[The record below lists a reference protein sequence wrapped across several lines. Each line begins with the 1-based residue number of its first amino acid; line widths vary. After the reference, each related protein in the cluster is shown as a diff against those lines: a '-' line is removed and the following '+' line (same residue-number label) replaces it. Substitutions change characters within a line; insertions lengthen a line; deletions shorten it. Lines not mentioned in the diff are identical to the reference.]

1 MMGWQQHLL
10 IAPIVLPLVTGALML
25 LLGERWTN
33 FKIRVNMLSTVLLV
47 VLATYLL
54 QAIDSGA
61 LGEHGSAVGV
71 YLLSNWPANLGIV
84 LAVDRLSTLMVLVTS
99 ILSLCALVYSTV
111 RWNKAGVHFNA
122 LFQFQIMGLNGA
134 FLTGDLFN
142 LFVFFEILLAASYGL
157 LLHGSGNVR
166 IRAGL
171 HYVAINLAASSLF
184 LIGVS
189 LMYSVTG
196 TLNMADMARTIA
208 TVQASD
214 RMLLEAGAAILGV
227 AFLVKAA
234 MWPLNFWL
242 PTAYAAACPPVST
255 IFSIMSKVGIYAVLR
270 LWLLLFG
277 PEAGAS
283 AGLGSELL
291 LYGGLATIFFG
302 AVGVLSSQ
310 DLGRMAGFSVLISSG
325 TLLSAIS
332 FSQVSVTAALL
343 LYMVVSTFAI
353 GAFFMLIELVERGR
367 STTAA
372 ILALSMETFGIRN
385 DDDEMDTETH
395 VVGVAVP
402 AAMAFLGLSFFACAL
417 LLAGLPPLSGFVAK
431 FSIIS
436 AMLNPEGLGVTT
448 DIGVTQWIMLGLLIL
463 SGLTVLLGMSRN
475 GIRLFWA
482 PQGRAVPYLSFAEA
496 LPVATLLGLCV
507 ALTIWSGPVM
517 SFMERTAKALHTP
530 TEYIETVLH
539 KQALPSPGVEG
550 SKP

>member
-1 MMGWQQHLL
+1 MTGWQQHLL
-10 IAPIVLPLVTGALML
+10 IAPIVLPLLTAALML
-25 LLGERWTN
+25 LLGERWTR
-33 FKIRVNMLSTVLLV
+33 FKMRVNILSTALLV
-47 VLATYLL
+47 VLASYLVYG
-54 QAIDSGA
+54 IDNGS
-61 LGEHGSAVGV
+61 LGENGKAIGV

-84 LAVDRLSTLMVLVTS
+84 LTVDRLSTLMVLVTS
-99 ILSLCALVYSTV
+99 ILSLCAQIYSTA
-111 RWNKAGVHFNA
+111 RWNRAGVHFNA

-142 LFVFFEILLAASYGL
+142 LFVFFEILLASSYGL

-166 IRAGL
+166 IRASL
-171 HYVAINLAASSLF
+171 HYIAINLAGSSLF
-184 LIGVS
+184 LVGVS

-208 TVQASD
+208 TVPASD
-214 RMLLEAGAAILGV
+214 RMLLEAGAGILGV
-227 AFLVKAA
+227 AFLIKAA
-234 MWPLNFWL
+234 VWPLNFWL
-242 PTAYAAACPPVST
+242 PTAYSAASPPVST
-255 IFSIMSKVGIYAVLR
+255 IFSVMTKVGIYAVLR

-310 DLGRMAGFSVLISSG
+310 DLGRMAGFSVIISSG
-325 TLLSAIS
+325 TLLASIS
-332 FSQVSVTAALL
+332 FAQVGVTAALL
-343 LYMVVSTFAI
+343 LYLVISTFAC

-367 STTAA
+367 SPTAA

-385 DDDEMDTETH
+385 ADDEMDTEAH

-417 LLAGLPPLSGFVAK
+417 LLAGLPPLSGFIAK

-436 AMLNPEGLGVTT
+436 AMLNPDGLGADTP
-448 DIGVTQWIMLGLLIL
+448 IGTAQWVMLGLLIL

-482 PQGRAVPYLSFAEA
+482 PQGRAVPYLSSVEA

-507 ALTIWSGPVM
+507 VLTIWSSPVM
-517 SFMERTAKALHTP
+517 SFMERTAQALHTP
-530 TEYIETVLH
+530 SDYIGTVLQ
-539 KQALPSPGVEG
+539 KEPIPSKKG
-550 SKP
+550 SHP

>member
-1 MMGWQQHLL
+1 MMDWQQHLL
-10 IAPIVLPLVTGALML
+10 IAPILLPLLTAAVML
-25 LLGERWTN
+25 LMGERWIHL
-33 FKIRVNMLSTVLLV
+33 KIRLNILSTTLMV
-47 VLATYLL
+47 VLAAYLL
-54 QAIDSGA
+54 QAIDSGT
-61 LGEHGSAVGV
+61 LGEHGTAIGV
-71 YLLSNWPANLGIV
+71 YMLSNWPANLGIV

-99 ILSLCALVYSTV
+99 ILSLCAIVYSTM
-111 RWNKAGVHFNA
+111 RWNRAGVHFNA

-171 HYVAINLAASSLF
+171 HYVAVNLVGSSLF

-214 RMLLEAGAAILGV
+214 RMLLEAGAGILGV
-227 AFLVKAA
+227 AFLIKAA
-234 MWPLNFWL
+234 IWPLNFWL
-242 PTAYAAACPPVST
+242 PTAYAAACPPVSV
-255 IFSIMSKVGIYAVLR
+255 IFSVMSKVGIYSVLR

-277 PEAGAS
+277 PEAGES

-291 LYGGLATIFFG
+291 LYGGLATLFFG

-325 TLLSAIS
+325 TLLAAVS
-332 FSQVSVTAALL
+332 FAQVSVTAALL
-343 LYMVVSTFAI
+343 LYMVVSTFSC

-367 STTAA
+367 SPTAA
-372 ILALSMETFGIRN
+372 ILALSMETFGIKN
-385 DDDEMDTETH
+385 DDDEMNTEAH

-436 AMLNPEGLGVTT
+436 AMLNPAGLGTDT
-448 DIGVTQWIMLGLLIL
+448 DIGVMQWVMLGLLIF

-482 PQGRAVPYLSFAEA
+482 PQGRAVPYLSSVEA
-496 LPVATLLGLCV
+496 LPVATLIGLCI

-517 SFMERTAKALHTP
+517 SFMERTAQALHTP
-530 TEYIETVLH
+530 SEYIDTVLQ
-539 KQALPSPGVEG
+539 KQPVASVER
-550 SKP
+550 SH

>member
-1 MMGWQQHLL
+1 MTGWQQHLL
-10 IAPIVLPLVTGALML
+10 IAPIVLPLVTAAVML
-25 LLGERWTN
+25 LLGERWIN
-33 FKIRVNMLSTVLLV
+33 FKIRVNILSTATLV
-47 VLATYLL
+47 VLAAYLL
-54 QAIDSGA
+54 MAIDNGT
-61 LGEHGSAVGV
+61 LGEQGTAVGV

-99 ILSLCALVYSTV
+99 ILSLCELLYSTV
-111 RWNKAGVHFNA
+111 RWNKAGAHFNA

-208 TVQASD
+208 TVQTSD

-242 PTAYAAACPPVST
+242 PTAYAAASPPVAT
-255 IFSIMSKVGIYAVLR
+255 LFSVMSKVGIYAVLR

-283 AGLGSELL
+283 AGFGHELL
-291 LYGGLATIFFG
+291 LYGGLATLFFG
-302 AVGVLSSQ
+302 SIGVLSSQ

-332 FSQVSVTAALL
+332 FSQVSMTAAVL
-343 LYMVVSTFAI
+343 LYLVVSTFAS

-367 STTAA
+367 TTTAA
-372 ILALSMETFGIRN
+372 ILALSMETFGIRH
-385 DDDEMDTETH
+385 DDDEMNTEAQ

-417 LLAGLPPLSGFVAK
+417 LLAGLPPLSGFIAK

-436 AMLNPEGLGVTT
+436 AMLNPEGLGIATV
-448 DIGVTQWIMLGLLIL
+448 IEPAQWLLLGLLFL
-463 SGLTVLLGMSRN
+463 AGLTVLLGMSRN
-475 GIRLFWA
+475 GIRIFWA
-482 PQGRAVPYLSFAEA
+482 PQGRAVPYLSSIEA
-496 LPVATLLGLCV
+496 LPVAILLGLCI

-530 TEYIETVLH
+530 SEYIDTVLQ
-539 KQALPSPGVEG
+539 KQIVPSIKGSLP
-550 SKP
+550 

>member
-10 IAPIVLPLVTGALML
+10 IAPIVLPLLTGALML
-25 LLGERWTN
+25 LLSERWNN
-33 FKIRVNMLSTVLLV
+33 FKIRVNILSTVLLV
-47 VLATYLL
+47 ILATYLL
-54 QAIDSGA
+54 QAIDNGT
-61 LGEHGSAVGV
+61 LGEQGTAVGV

-111 RWNKAGVHFNA
+111 RWNKAGAHFNA

-196 TLNMADMARTIA
+196 TLNMADMARTVA
-208 TVQASD
+208 TIQASD
-214 RMLLEAGAAILGV
+214 RMLFEAGAAVLGI

-242 PTAYAAACPPVST
+242 PTAYSAACPPVAS
-255 IFSIMSKVGIYAVLR
+255 IFSVMSKVGVYAVLR

-283 AGLGSELL
+283 ADVGSELL

-310 DLGRMAGFSVLISSG
+310 DLGRMAGFSVIISSG

-332 FSQVSVTAALL
+332 FSQVSVTAAVL
-343 LYMVVSTFAI
+343 LYLVVSTFAC

-367 STTAA
+367 SPTAA

-385 DDDEMDTETH
+385 ADDEMDTEAH

-436 AMLNPEGLGVTT
+436 AMLNPSGLGVATE
-448 DIGVTQWIMLGLLIL
+448 IGTAQWIMLGLLIL

-475 GIRLFWA
+475 GIRIFWA
-482 PQGRAVPYLSFAEA
+482 PQGRAVPYLSSVEA
-496 LPVATLLGLCV
+496 LPVAALLSLCI
-507 ALTIWSGPVM
+507 ALTIWSSPVM
-517 SFMERTAKALHTP
+517 SFMERTAQSLHTP
-530 TEYIETVLH
+530 SEYIDSVLQ
-539 KQALPSPGVEG
+539 KQVVPSVQRSHP
-550 SKP
+550 